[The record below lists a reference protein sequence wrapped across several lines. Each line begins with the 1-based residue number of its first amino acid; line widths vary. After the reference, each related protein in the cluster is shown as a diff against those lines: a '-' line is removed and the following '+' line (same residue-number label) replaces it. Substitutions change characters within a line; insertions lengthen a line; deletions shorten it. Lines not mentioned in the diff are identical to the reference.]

1 MADKWEPNQVFYDQ
15 LSKATLLKLL
25 AEGCGN
31 DAVENCQTMK
41 RSDLAVTVNERLAGR
56 RILPP
61 PFDPLPCP
69 MPPIAKAKRHDG
81 TGSAPLPRSPQTW
94 GGGSCR
100 SPALRLANAPVEEEN
115 PDGCD
120 EQHKI
125 MQAAAKMSGQGR
137 ALSSLSAAT

>member
-81 TGSAPLPRSPQTW
+81 TGSALHSRAPRK
-94 GGGSCR
+94 
-100 SPALRLANAPVEEEN
+100 LAVAAATARPPNAPVEEEN